1 MDVTHKFKEIAIW
14 VCKLGGVGM
23 GVFCLVLEAQ
33 SKRLL
38 FIASFILGYAYIY
51 NRFISDFNIINL
63 Y

>member
-14 VCKLGGVGM
+14 VCKLGGIAM

-38 FIASFILGYAYIY
+38 FIASFILGYVK
-51 NRFISDFNIINL
+51 NHFIDIGLFL
-63 Y
+63 